1 MTFTPGPWKFVRASK
16 SGINQENDH
25 LIYNEQKRH
34 IAEVFQY
41 QEHEFIISLSEAE
54 ANARLIA
61 AAPEMFT
68 ALEATQ
74 KLLDEIYE
82 EDIVLSQNLDAV
94 YEKNKQALAQLDN

>member
-1 MTFTPGPWKFVRASK
+1 MTYTPGPWKFVRASK

-61 AAPEMFT
+61 AAPEM
-68 ALEATQ
+68 LEILKQ
-74 KLLDEIYE
+74 VKM
-82 EDIVLSQNLDAV
+82 DIEFESLGLGDL
-94 YEKNKQALAQLDN
+94 KKRIGQALRRVSDGR